1 MIRVVS
7 GTYKRRILKQPDA
20 SITRPTKDVAKEGLF
35 SSLGDI
41 KGLTFLD
48 LFSGSGAIGIEA
60 YSRGATR
67 VYLNDKNDE
76 SIKVIKDNL
85 SSLKINDIVV
95 TKLDY
100 EVALKSYA
108 SKNIKFDIIF
118 LDPPYKMIIDLE
130 FIKKIL
136 SYNILN
142 KDALIVIETDYPLEE
157 SINETFDVKVLK
169 YGRSLMNILRNV

>member
-7 GTYKRRILKQPDA
+7 GTYKRRLLKQPDP

-41 KGLTFLD
+41 KGISFLD

-60 YSRGATR
+60 YSRGASK

-85 SSLKINDIVV
+85 SSLKINDINVS
-95 TKLDY
+95 KLDY
-100 EVALKSYA
+100 EMALKSYS

-142 KDALIVIETDYPLEE
+142 DDGIIVIETDYPLEE
-157 SINETFDVKVLK
+157 IIGETFNLKILK
-169 YGRSLMNILRNV
+169 YGRSLMNIVRGF

>member
-7 GTYKRRILKQPDA
+7 GTYKRRILKQPDL

-48 LFSGSGAIGIEA
+48 LFSGSGSIGIEA
-60 YSRGATR
+60 YSRGAKK
-67 VYLNDKNDE
+67 VYLNDKNE
-76 SIKVIKDNL
+76 EAIKVIKSNL
-85 SSLKINDIVV
+85 SSLNINDINV

-100 EVALKSYA
+100 ESALKFYSN
-108 SKNIKFDIIF
+108 KNITFDIIF

-130 FIKKIL
+130 FIKKVL

-142 KDALIVIETDYPLEE
+142 KEGIIIVETDYPLDTNISLNYE
-157 SINETFDVKVLK
+157 VKVLK
-169 YGRSLMNILRNV
+169 YGRSLMNVIRGI